1 MEEGRKIRQKLA
13 DEVLKLETIK
23 ANKLGQLKKSGIED
37 KYAMD
42 LAAKKIK
49 I

>member
-1 MEEGRKIRQKLA
+1 VRQKIA

-23 ANKLGQLKKSGIED
+23 EIKLGQLKQIGISE
-37 KYAMD
+37 KYQGD